1 MTSYRFRIFTSDS
14 VGAYTLVWAA
24 CQADA
29 LADLRRQLAPW
40 ENASPLHGPNQS
52 PQWFTA

>member
-14 VGAYTLVWAA
+14 VSAYTLVQAA

-40 ENASPLHGPNQS
+40 ENAAPLHGPNQS